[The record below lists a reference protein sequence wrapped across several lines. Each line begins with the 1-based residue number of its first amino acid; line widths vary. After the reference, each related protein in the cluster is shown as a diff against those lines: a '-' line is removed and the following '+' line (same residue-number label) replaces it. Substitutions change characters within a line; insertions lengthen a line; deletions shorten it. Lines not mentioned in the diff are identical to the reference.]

1 MEKGGREGG
10 KEDFA
15 KQNLKSTSWRAAGYV
30 AVLPSNLR
38 VSGIAPRSI
47 RGTSIWVTTHV
58 GVILTINNILGKS
71 PMSVRAL
78 GRPRLTRTTRT
89 GNIYIATISNADAI
103 VTICSML

>member
-1 MEKGGREGG
+1 MEKGGREER
-10 KEDFA
+10 KILQ

-58 GVILTINNILGKS
+58 GVILTINNIFRN
-71 PMSVRAL
+71 PQMTMRAL
-78 GRPRLTRTTRT
+78 RNPPLTRT
-89 GNIYIATISNADAI
+89 A
-103 VTICSML
+103 

>member
-1 MEKGGREGG
+1 MRGERREEGRKEEKKKRRR
-10 KEDFA
+10 KILQ

-58 GVILTINNILGKS
+58 GVILTINNIFRN
-71 PMSVRAL
+71 PQMTMRAL
-78 GRPRLTRTTRT
+78 RNPPLTRT
-89 GNIYIATISNADAI
+89 A
-103 VTICSML
+103 